1 MITFTLKSGNKKT
14 GKIPCSISSFS
25 TCSDNC
31 PFKKKWDPIEQ
42 AWNYHGCYADSFPM
56 SLHWGNVEEN
66 GMSYNKFT
74 EMVSTLPDKQLWRH
88 NSAGDL
94 AGIGNAID
102 TVKLKKL
109 VKANT
114 GKRGFTYTHK
124 PISADK
130 KKGISAKIAS
140 GNLQALKHA
149 NKNGFTVN
157 LSANSL
163 EHADKLLKSGLP
175 VVSVVIDGSEKVT
188 PKGNKVITCPATYKD
203 NVTCKSCKLCSV
215 ANRKFIVSFPVHG
228 TFKKKA
234 SIVVNS

>member
-14 GKIPCSISSFS
+14 GKIPVSISSRK
-25 TCSDNC
+25 TCPPAC
-31 PFKKKWDPIEQ
+31 PFKD
-42 AWNYHGCYADSFPM
+42 NGCYAESFPM
-56 SLHWGNVEEN
+56 SLHWNRVDTN

-124 PISADK
+124 PLTPK
-130 KKGISAKIAS
+130 
-140 GNLQALKHA
+140 NLKALKHA
-149 NKNGFTVN
+149 NKNGFTIN

-188 PKGNKVITCPATYKD
+188 PNGNQVITCPATYKD

-234 SIVVNS
+234 GIVVNS